1 MKLTAV
7 LIVAA
12 AVFGLCWLA
21 DRGFTKLFRSQ
32 AQHKSGLSVRL
43 NKRSGSIGLLVAV
56 LGVTALLVGID
67 GKEGWALPVCG
78 GALIAG
84 GLCLAVYYLS
94 FGVFYDA
101 DSFVLTKFGKGSVT
115 YTYRDIL
122 RQQLYNN
129 QGHILIELHL
139 TGGRVLHL
147 QSNMEGVYPFL
158 DFAFARWCEQ
168 TGRTRESCDFYD
180 PANSCWFPVEE

>member
-1 MKLTAV
+1 MKLFAI
-7 LIVAA
+7 LILAA

-21 DRGFTKLFRSQ
+21 DRGFTKLFRSRT
-32 AQHKSGLSVRL
+32 QHKSGLSVRL
-43 NKRSGSIGLLVAV
+43 NKRYGSVGLVVAV
-56 LGVTALLVGID
+56 LGVMALLVGID
-67 GKEGWALPVCG
+67 GSEGWALPVCG
-78 GALIAG
+78 GALIVG

-101 DSFVLTKFGKGSVT
+101 DGFVVTKFGTGSVT
-115 YTYRDIL
+115 YAYGDIL

-129 QGHILIELHL
+129 QGHILVELQL
-139 TGGRVLHL
+139 NDGKNLHL
-147 QSNMEGVYPFL
+147 QSNMEGVYAFL
-158 DFAFARWCEQ
+158 DFAFAQWCEQ